1 MLKSSVAILAG
12 VGLLSTTII
21 AQSSQPSGNQPSPK
35 QPPAMQVQPA
45 PQDGP
50 TTEQSKAKFSE
61 RKPLF
66 KIIVVPKKEYKTL
79 PTGILDKATL
89 A

>member
-12 VGLLSTTII
+12 VGLLSTVLI
-21 AQSSQPSGNQPSPK
+21 AQSSQPSGNHPSPK
-35 QPPAMQVQPA
+35 QPPAMQIQP

-50 TTEQSKAKFSE
+50 TTEQSKAKSSE

-79 PTGILDKATL
+79 PTGILDKATP